1 MQKKFF
7 SALLRGLTPKHNG
20 DFYCLNFLQ
29 SFRIKNKLELHKKVC
44 ENKDFCNAVMPS
56 EDTKILD
63 FDQHHKSNKTTCI
76 IYAGLESLIEKING
90 RKNDQEKSSA
100 TKVNKH
106 VPSGFSMPS
115 ILSFRHI
122 ENKHDAYKG
131 KDYMKKF
138 CESLREHAMKIIN
151 FNEVINKQTAGNMKM
166 QRYVIFAIKSLKIN
180 MLKIK
185 NIV

>member
-1 MQKKFF
+1 
-7 SALLRGLTPKHNG
+7 
-20 DFYCLNFLQ
+20 
-29 SFRIKNKLELHKKVC
+29 
-44 ENKDFCNAVMPS
+44 MPS

-122 ENKHDAYKG
+122 ENKHDVYKG

-138 CESLREHAMKIIN
+138 CESLREHAMKI
-151 FNEVINKQTAGNMKM
+151 INKQTAGNMKM